1 MKRTKD
7 GMKIEKWVTARE
19 GVPAKIKGTK
29 DLLRIKFDNLE
40 DKLVPITWFEF
51 FKVFESNNL
60 TFLYEDND
68 ESRFCKFIES
78 KPKK

>member
-1 MKRTKD
+1 MKKTKN
-7 GMKIEKWVTARE
+7 GMKIEKWVTARD
-19 GVPAKIKGTK
+19 GVPAKIEGTK

-40 DKLVPITWFEF
+40 NKLVRITWYEF
-51 FKVFESNNL
+51 FQVFESNNL

-78 KPKK
+78 SSEK